1 MHFINEN
8 YKKCDIIIKLDKNM
22 IRSGK
27 KKKMRK
33 RNKTLLIGLG
43 VLLVIFAVLL
53 SLNQFYIDYLWF
65 VEMGYTEIFFK
76 ELVTKTQIGIPI
88 FIGLVLVLFFY
99 LKLLNRISAKYLG
112 SVQKATKKQNI
123 VAISVSGVVAFFLTI
138 LISDRLWYQILEFIN
153 QTQFNLTD
161 PIFNQDLALY
171 FLDCHYIRKFLLF
184 LSVSLRSLSS

>member
-1 MHFINEN
+1 
-8 YKKCDIIIKLDKNM
+8 
-22 IRSGK
+22 
-27 KKKMRK
+27 MRK

-43 VLLVIFAVLL
+43 VLLVIFAILL

-88 FIGLVLVLFFY
+88 FIGLLLILFFY
-99 LKLLNRISAKYLG
+99 LKLLNRISARYLG
-112 SVQKATKKQNI
+112 SIQKATKKQNI
-123 VAISVSGVVAFFLTI
+123 IAIGVSGVVAFFLTMM
-138 LISDRLWYQILEFIN
+138 ISDRLWYQILEFVN

-171 FLDCHYIRKFLLF
+171 FFGLPLYQEVFSIFIGFFAVIFVFTFLYTAYIH
-184 LSVSLRSLSS
+184 